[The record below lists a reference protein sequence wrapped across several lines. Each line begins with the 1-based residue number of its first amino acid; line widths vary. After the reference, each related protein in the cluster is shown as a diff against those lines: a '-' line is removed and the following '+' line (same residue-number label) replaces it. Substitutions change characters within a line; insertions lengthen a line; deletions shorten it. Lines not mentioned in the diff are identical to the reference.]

1 MNQYTVLAAFY
12 DKLNAD
18 LDYGAIARFIQS
30 VLQESSLPE
39 NAALLDLACGTGK
52 LTNLFAAKG
61 YDMISVDLSPEML
74 CEAQNA
80 SMEADVHPLYLCQD
94 MRELDLY
101 GTVDAAFCCLDSLN
115 YLPEEDDLAKV
126 FARLKHFIAPDGLFI
141 FDVNTAYRFRTVYG
155 NNTYVYDEENVYCV
169 WQNFFD
175 EEKSVCDFDLTFFV
189 KDKKNT
195 YRRMEESQ
203 RERYFSP
210 EVIEKA
216 FSQNEFS
223 LVASYGSLDK
233 TAPTAT
239 DEKCYYVL
247 KRNKTE

>member
-18 LDYGAIARFIQS
+18 LDYNAIHDFIKKILAEHQIA
-30 VLQESSLPE
+30 E
-39 NAALLDLACGTGK
+39 NAPLLDLACGTGK
-52 LTNLFAAKG
+52 LTNLFAAEG
-61 YDMISVDLSPEML
+61 YDMIGADISPEML

-80 SMEADVHPLYLCQD
+80 SMEAGVYPLYLCQD

-115 YLPEEDDLAKV
+115 YLPEENDLAKV
-126 FARLKHFIAPDGLFI
+126 FARLKHFIAPNGLFI
-141 FDVNTAYRFRTVYG
+141 FDVNTEYRFRTVYG
-155 NNTYVYDEENVYCV
+155 NNIYVYDEDDVYCV

-175 EEKSVCDFDLTFFV
+175 AEKSTCDFDLTFFV

-203 RERYFSP
+203 RERFFSP

-216 FSQNEFS
+216 FSQNGFS
-223 LVASYGSLDK
+223 LVAAYGSLNQ

-239 DEKCYYVL
+239 DEKCYYVV
-247 KRNKTE
+247 KRD